1 MGGRSRDRIFGDKL
15 RAAQIQRKAAEDEA
29 RKADDRMV
37 AAECEIWSAQM
48 EGYGGPA
55 QPSPTIAQALRAGY
69 FFLEVKCHRCDHRG
83 AVDLRALGRD
93 EGAAIWQLEAS
104 LSCEQCRRALHRKAR
119 VHMIKLSRTPDTRTT
134 WYSPEETDR
143 H

>member
-15 RAAQIQRKAAEDEA
+15 RAAQIQLRTAEGEA
-29 RKADDRMV
+29 READARIA

-55 QPSPTIAQALRAGY
+55 QPSPTLAQALAAGY
-69 FFLEVKCHRCDHRG
+69 FFLEVKCHRCEHRG
-83 AVDLRALGRD
+83 AVDLRALRRHKGT
-93 EGAAIWQLEAS
+93 GIWKLEAS
-104 LSCEQCRRALHRKAR
+104 LSCEHCRDAVRTKAR
-119 VHMIKLSRTPDTRTT
+119 VHMIRLAKTPDPGTT
-134 WYSPEETDR
+134 WYSPDETDG